1 MGYDARVRPSATR
14 AFPAR
19 TVLALALVLL
29 PAGGAASGD
38 GISCPG
44 GVVSI
49 GDSRLDL
56 LGKCGA
62 ATLVE
67 ARTSQVNE
75 WQSDWFQLIGRT
87 VTVAVET
94 WTYDFG
100 NSRLVQQVKLE
111 AGRVVQ
117 VRTLGY
123 GRAASPPAPA
133 AIPRARCEAAA
144 VRPGD
149 TTYDLLSTCGEPVYR
164 DVVEEQIAVAQ
175 GDARAAQG
183 GTTTRVRETWT
194 YDFGPR
200 ALVRHVLVENGKVR
214 RVVTG
219 GYGYSQ

>member
-1 MGYDARVRPSATR
+1 MRAPLAPLLLLLAATPAAR
-14 AFPAR
+14 
-19 TVLALALVLL
+19 
-29 PAGGAASGD
+29 AGDD
-38 GISCPG
+38 GISCSG
-44 GVVSI
+44 GIVSV

-67 ARTSQVNE
+67 SRTSQVNE
-75 WQSDWFQLIGRT
+75 WQSDWFQAVGRT
-87 VTVAVET
+87 VTVGVET

-100 NSRLVQQVKLE
+100 KARLVHQVLLE
-111 AGRVVQ
+111 AGRVTR

-133 AIPRARCEAAA
+133 SIPRAACEPASI
-144 VRPGD
+144 RPGD
-149 TTYDLLSTCGEPVYR
+149 ATYDLLSSCGEPVYR
-164 DVVEEQIAVAQ
+164 DVVEEQVAVAQ

-183 GTTTRVRETWT
+183 ATATRVRETWT

-200 ALVRHVLVENGKVR
+200 ALVRHVLVEDGRVR

-219 GYGYSQ
+219 GYGYSG

>member
-1 MGYDARVRPSATR
+1 M
-14 AFPAR
+14 R
-19 TVLALALVLL
+19 TVPAVALAACLLVAL
-29 PAGGAASGD
+29 PAAADD
-38 GISCPG
+38 GLSCPG

-75 WQSDWFQLIGRT
+75 WQSDWFQLVGRT
-87 VTVAVET
+87 VTVTVET
-94 WTYDFG
+94 WTYDLG
-100 NSRLVQQVKLE
+100 SSRLVHQVKLE
-111 AGRVVQ
+111 AGRVVR

-123 GRAASPPAPA
+123 GRAASGPAAPA
-133 AIPRARCEAAA
+133 SIPRAGCEPTSLR
-144 VRPGD
+144 VGD

-164 DVVEEQIAVAQ
+164 DLVEEQVAVAQ
-175 GDARAAQG
+175 GDAWAAQG
-183 GTTTRVRETWT
+183 ATTTRLRETWA

-214 RVVTG
+214 RIVTG

>member
-1 MGYDARVRPSATR
+1 MAR
-14 AFPAR
+14 
-19 TVLALALVLL
+19 
-29 PAGGAASGD
+29 AGDD
-38 GISCPG
+38 GLSCPG
-44 GVVSI
+44 GVVSP

-67 ARTSQVNE
+67 SRTSQVNE
-75 WQSDWFQLIGRT
+75 WQSDWFQLVGRT
-87 VTVAVET
+87 VTVGIET

-100 NSRLVQQVKLE
+100 SSRLVQQVKLE
-111 AGRVVQ
+111 AGRVTK

-123 GRAASPPAPA
+123 GRAASPPAA
-133 AIPRARCEAAA
+133 VAIARAGCEAPSI
-144 VRPGD
+144 RQGD

-175 GDARAAQG
+175 GDAWAAQG
-183 GTTTRVRETWT
+183 ATTTRVRETWT

-200 ALVRHVLVENGKVR
+200 ALVRHVLVENGRVR
-214 RVVTG
+214 KVVTG